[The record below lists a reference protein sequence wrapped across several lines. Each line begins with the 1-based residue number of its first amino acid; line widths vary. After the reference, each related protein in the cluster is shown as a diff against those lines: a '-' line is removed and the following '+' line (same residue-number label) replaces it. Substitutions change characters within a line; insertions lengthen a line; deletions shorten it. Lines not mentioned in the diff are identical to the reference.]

1 MEIRDNLTAR
11 IAEATANGWGGD
23 VDGLTLSRTAAE
35 HQLDQM
41 DQIAAHRGAAVHLGM
56 PAFSD
61 VAGQTVTTP
70 RPARRTYAHD
80 PPAHASTY
88 SPEWS
93 EKIRRTR
100 CGWPS

>member
-11 IAEATANGWGGD
+11 IAEATANGWAGD

-61 VAGQTVTTP
+61 VAGQAVTTP
-70 RPARRTYAHD
+70 APRPAH
-80 PPAHASTY
+80 
-88 SPEWS
+88 
-93 EKIRRTR
+93 IR
-100 CGWPS
+100 P

>member
-11 IAEATANGWGGD
+11 IAEAAANGRAGD

-70 RPARRTYAHD
+70 APRLAHTRP
-80 PPAHASTY
+80 
-88 SPEWS
+88 
-93 EKIRRTR
+93 
-100 CGWPS
+100 

>member
-1 MEIRDNLTAR
+1 
-11 IAEATANGWGGD
+11 

-70 RPARRTYAHD
+70 ASRPAR
-80 PPAHASTY
+80 
-88 SPEWS
+88 
-93 EKIRRTR
+93 IR
-100 CGWPS
+100 P